1 MDSSLFFRSNPSNVT
16 PLLLPKHKSLQS
28 NNWSISVPCR
38 FSMPGSWIQKLLEL
52 LAATSLVWMWRPAR
66 EATVRLRT
74 TKGDSWRR
82 CIDATPSVKAEL
94 ENTFPWKKC
103 TDWRWR
109 QPNSSLQKTIMRSLI
124 GGSALLLLLR
134 LVCIFWKCLPLF
146 WTVSK
151 GDFTD
156 FCVTT
161 FHVSVHRW
169 HPFWFSLFLTWT
181 HLSSFHTVLKTFLGN
196 CTRVTLSWPHQ
207 WLTQS

>member
-1 MDSSLFFRSNPSNVT
+1 MNLWLNHGGSY
-16 PLLLPKHKSLQS
+16 QS
-28 NNWSISVPCR
+28 APHE
-38 FSMPGSWIQKLLEL
+38 EL

-66 EATVRLRT
+66 EATVRFRGTL
-74 TKGDSWRR
+74 GDSWRR
-82 CIDATPSVKAEL
+82 CIDVTPSVKAEL
-94 ENTFPWKKC
+94 ESIFPWKKGK
-103 TDWRWR
+103 DWRWR
-109 QPNSSLQKTIMRSLI
+109 LFCNEEFDSPSGSA
-124 GGSALLLLLR
+124 GGSALLLLLGV
-134 LVCIFWKCLPLF
+134 VCLAKHLLKVPALF

-156 FCVTT
+156 FCITT

-181 HLSSFHTVLKTFLGN
+181 HLSSFQTVLKTFLGN